1 MVISMTRRLTVRAT
15 VATAA
20 ALGAALVPVFL
31 FGALSE
37 QIRRDIAFDKAA
49 IGIAVSVFFVV
60 AAVGAPVGGWV
71 TQRIGSRRSMLLG
84 VALASTAS
92 FGIGLM
98 ATSWWS
104 IVMLLALAGAT
115 VGLIDT
121 GAAQTFTELVPTR
134 RQGLA
139 FGIKEGS
146 IPAASMLA
154 GSAVPLLALT
164 AGWRSAFVATALL
177 APLISAVLLPR
188 ESTPRRGQ
196 HRASEHRARP
206 CLLLRLLLAVGA
218 GAGAG
223 AGTATATYLVPA
235 VTNAGLSPG
244 AGGTLL
250 AIGSASGIAT
260 RLLVGWR
267 ADQQHPTPQL
277 PTVAILQAIG
287 ALGPILLALTHPAT
301 AVAGSLLALGIGWG
315 WPGLIYLVAV
325 RADPTAPAA
334 AAGTVLAGLSIGAA
348 TGPVLFGLAAAT
360 TDYSWA
366 WVATTAALTLGATA
380 CTAAHRTTMQ
390 HRQ

>member
-37 QIRRDIAFDKAA
+37 QIRRGIAFDKAA

-84 VALASTAS
+84 IALASTAS

-244 AGGTLL
+244 AAGTLL

-260 RLLVGWR
+260 PPAGR
-267 ADQQHPTPQL
+267 
-277 PTVAILQAIG
+277 VAC
-287 ALGPILLALTHPAT
+287 
-301 AVAGSLLALGIGWG
+301 
-315 WPGLIYLVAV
+315 
-325 RADPTAPAA
+325 RPAA
-334 AAGTVLAGLSIGAA
+334 PHTAA
-348 TGPVLFGLAAAT
+348 TDCRNLASDWGT
-360 TDYSWA
+360 RPD
-366 WVATTAALTLGATA
+366 TARANPPRSSSG
-380 CTAAHRTTMQ
+380 R
-390 HRQ
+390 

>member
-84 VALASTAS
+84 IALASTAS

-206 CLLLRLLLAVGA
+206 CLLLRLL
-218 GAGAG
+218 
-223 AGTATATYLVPA
+223 PA

-287 ALGPILLALTHPAT
+287 ALGPILLALTHPAA

>member
-1 MVISMTRRLTVRAT
+1 MVMSMTRRVTVRAT
-15 VATAA
+15 VATAT
-20 ALGAALVPVFL
+20 ALAAALVPVFL

-49 IGIAVSVFFVV
+49 IGIAVSVFFVL
-60 AAVGAPVGGWV
+60 AAAGAPVGGWV
-71 TQRIGSRRSMLLG
+71 TQRLGPRRSMLLG

-92 FGIGLM
+92 LGIGLV

-104 IVMLLALAGAT
+104 IVALLALAGAT
-115 VGLIDT
+115 VGMIDT
-121 GAAQTFTELVPTR
+121 GAAQTFTDVVPTR

-154 GSAVPLLALT
+154 GGAVPVLALT

-177 APLISAVLLPR
+177 APVVSAVLLPR
-188 ESTPRRGQ
+188 ESAPRPGQ
-196 HRASEHRARP
+196 QRASENRARP
-206 CLLLRLLLAVGA
+206 SLRLRLLLAVGA

-223 AGTATATYLVPA
+223 AATATATYMVPA

-244 AGGTLL
+244 AAGTLL
-250 AIGSASGIAT
+250 ASGSACGIAT

-267 ADQQHPTPQL
+267 ADQQHPAPQL
-277 PTVAILQAIG
+277 PTAAILLAIG
-287 ALGPILLALTHPAT
+287 AFGPILLAQTHPA
-301 AVAGSLLALGIGWG
+301 AVAAGGLLTLGIGWG

-334 AAGTVLAGLSIGAA
+334 AAGTVLAGLSMGAA
-348 TGPVLFGLAAAT
+348 TGPVLFGLAAAA

-366 WVATTAALTLGATA
+366 WVATTAVLTLGATA
-380 CTAAHRTTMQ
+380 CTAAHHTKMKHGR
-390 HRQ
+390 